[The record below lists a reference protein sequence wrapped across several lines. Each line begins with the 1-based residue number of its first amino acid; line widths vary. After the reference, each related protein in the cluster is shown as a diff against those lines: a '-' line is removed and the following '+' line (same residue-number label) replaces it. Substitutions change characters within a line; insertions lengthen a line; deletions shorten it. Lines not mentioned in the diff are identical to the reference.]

1 MSKKLASGFKMTG
14 FSAKDPVSAF
24 TKHDGPHPVDGII
37 KSGDGR
43 GNEYVEF
50 DDGSKVY
57 GSWNEVPGVGKNNK
71 IPVEAT
77 YPLTT
82 GELYISEEKGSQQAV
97 MLDMEAMQENRV
109 NPEDEQRMPGPR
121 KEQSAGAP
129 TNY

>member
-1 MSKKLASGFKMTG
+1 MTG
-14 FSAKDPVSAF
+14 YKSHDPVSAF
-24 TKHDGPHPVDGII
+24 TKHDGPHPE
-37 KSGDGR
+37 SGVI
-43 GNEYVEF
+43 EYDKERSAEFVTF

-57 GSWNEVPGVGKNNK
+57 GSWNEVPGVSKGGK
-71 IPVEAT
+71 IPVEQA

-82 GELYISEEKGSQQAV
+82 GEMYISEEKGSQQAV

>member
-1 MSKKLASGFKMTG
+1 MAGYSSHDKT
-14 FSAKDPVSAF
+14 PAF
-24 TKHDGPHPVDGII
+24 TKPKGPHPVDGII

-43 GNEYVEF
+43 DSEYVEF

-57 GSWNEVPGVGKNNK
+57 GSWNEVPGVSKGGR